1 MLSSKG
7 WASKDDPST
16 PPSPPSQDDKAA
28 HTAEIV
34 AALRRLFKAVQVHS
48 KATLRA
54 TGLSGP
60 QVWALTLLQA
70 DPGLSLGELARRM
83 YAHPSTVSGVIARL
97 VRRGAVR
104 RVTDPLDRRGVRL
117 SLTPTGRRLLR
128 RCPPPVQ
135 VAISRALLRMPAT
148 RLRQI
153 NDALASIVLEAEVA
167 DLEAPLC
174 PVAP

>member
-7 WASKDDPST
+7 WPAH
-16 PPSPPSQDDKAA
+16 PSPLPPAAPSPDDKAL
-28 HTAEIV
+28 HTTEIV
-34 AALRRLFKAVQVHS
+34 ASLRRLFKAVQVHS

-60 QVWALTLLQA
+60 QLWALTLLEA
-70 DPGLSLGELARRM
+70 EPGLSLGELARRM
-83 YAHPSTVSGVIARL
+83 YAHPSTVSGVVARL

-104 RVTDPLDRRGVRL
+104 RVTDPRDRRGVRL
-117 SLTPTGRRLLR
+117 SLTPSGRRVLR

-135 VAISRALLRMPAT
+135 VAIHRVLLRMPAG

-153 NDALASIVLEAEVA
+153 KEALSLIVLETEVI
-167 DLEAPLC
+167 DLAPPLFG
-174 PVAP
+174 PAP